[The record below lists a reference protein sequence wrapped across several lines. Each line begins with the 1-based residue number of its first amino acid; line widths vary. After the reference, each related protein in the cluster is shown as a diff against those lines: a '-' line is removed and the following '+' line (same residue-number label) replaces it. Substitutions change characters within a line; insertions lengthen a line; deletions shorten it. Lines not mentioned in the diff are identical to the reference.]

1 MPPEALEP
9 GRYFFIPSSPRD
21 GDGNVFVVDE
31 HAERLWL
38 PNGTLRRSKRAW
50 KASDRETPIGIERF
64 ETVRGRCGRFLEA
77 KRRDNGRAQYAK
89 LGVSLKVANMDRI
102 NG

>member
-38 PNGTLRRSKRAW
+38 PRRHVAAVKACLEGIGGDDAADACRYLVTTKGRELRLR
-50 KASDRETPIGIERF
+50 
-64 ETVRGRCGRFLEA
+64 
-77 KRRDNGRAQYAK
+77 K
-89 LGVSLKVANMDRI
+89 LSGL
-102 NG
+102 